1 MIFYIKV
8 EVDEFKQR
16 YSPHEIVESTCDAAL
31 DELRKMS
38 VMATVSVSPDMVQS
52 GLSS

>member
-8 EVDEFKQR
+8 EVDEYKQR
-16 YSPHEIVESTCDAAL
+16 YSPNAIVETACDAAL
-31 DELRKMS
+31 DSLAKLG
-38 VMATVSVSPDMVQS
+38 VLATVTVSPDMVQS